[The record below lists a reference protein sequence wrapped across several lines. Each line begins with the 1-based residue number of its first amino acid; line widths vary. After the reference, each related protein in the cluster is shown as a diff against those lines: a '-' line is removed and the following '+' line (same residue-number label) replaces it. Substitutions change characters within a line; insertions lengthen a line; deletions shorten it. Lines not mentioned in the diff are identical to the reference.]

1 VKKFEA
7 EVYLDIE
14 GDLMV
19 YDPFWEFMYLAEKY
33 RFSILHYEIKYL
45 LMRKEIFFLGK
56 LK

>member
-19 YDPFWEFMYLAEKY
+19 YDPFWGFMYLTEEY

-45 LMRKEIFFLGK
+45 LMRKKIFFLGK
-56 LK
+56 LV